1 MYRYM
6 YLCVYVQF
14 ESVVCVYL
22 TLETKVPP
30 ATACTFT
37 FTCSVCE
44 KVNVAYNCVLLLHT
58 PQKVIHVHVL
68 VHVCVLLICPLL
80 L

>member
-1 MYRYM
+1 M
-6 YLCVYVQF
+6 CVYVQF

-30 ATACTFT
+30 ATTCTFT
-37 FTCSVCE
+37 YSVCE
-44 KVNVAYNCVLLLHT
+44 KVSVAYNYVLLLHT
-58 PQKVIHVHVL
+58 PQKVIHVHVHVHVL

>member
-1 MYRYM
+1 MSCTVTCT
-6 YLCVYVQF
+6 CVYVQF

-30 ATACTFT
+30 ATTCT

>member
-30 ATACTFT
+30 ATTCT